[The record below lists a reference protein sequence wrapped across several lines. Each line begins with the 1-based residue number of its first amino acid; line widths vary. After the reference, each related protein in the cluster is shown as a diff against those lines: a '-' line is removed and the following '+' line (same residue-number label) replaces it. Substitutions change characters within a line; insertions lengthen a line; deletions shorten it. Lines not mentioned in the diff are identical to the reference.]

1 VAKYMILYRAP
12 VSAREQMAG
21 GSSDDRE
28 QTMQHWMAWAGQAGD
43 ALVDFGMPLAAAS
56 GAGTPVPAPG
66 HMIAGY
72 SILQAQES
80 LKLSDDQYA
89 RFLPRFKALLDTRRQ
104 TLQQR
109 TRVLNV
115 IRRLLME
122 AQPDEGMLRDALKQL
137 QEIDTRGEADA
148 KRAYEGIDQVLDLRQ
163 QAKFRIFEEQMERRK
178 LAMVTEARARQANRL
193 NRQQQKP

>member
-1 VAKYMILYRAP
+1 MNGRWIAATVLVVMGFVAPARAQ
-12 VSAREQMAG
+12 ARAG
-21 GSSDDRE
+21 
-28 QTMQHWMAWAGQAGD
+28 
-43 ALVDFGMPLAAAS
+43 AAAEDV
-56 GAGTPVPAPG
+56 TPAELQR
-66 HMIAGY
+66 MFDGY

-89 RFLPRFKALLDTRRQ
+89 KFLPRFKALLDTRRQ

-163 QAKFRIFEEQMERRK
+163 QAKFRVFEEQMERRK